1 MINFLKRFF
10 ELRKLRKYKENINF
24 QEKLWLQLKP
34 VLNRQNK
41 IEQEKKE
48 IINERHR
55 IKLPTWSKLL
65 LVFLFINFTILEIF
79 VGWITVQSFNL
90 AYTTGVL
97 PDFTPLVTLIGAVIG
112 QTLTYWTYCNKSKAE
127 NTEGGI
133 VFQSMMNNFQLATKE
148 ENENNND
155 NAVG

>member
-34 VLNRQNK
+34 ILNRQNK

-90 AYTTGVL
+90 AYATGAL
-97 PDFTPLVTLIGAVIG
+97 PDFPPLVT
-112 QTLTYWTYCNKSKAE
+112 CSKLFSISFPSILPSPKYKFL
-127 NTEGGI
+127 NI
-133 VFQSMMNNFQLATKE
+133 LFL
-148 ENENNND
+148 
-155 NAVG
+155 

>member
-90 AYTTGVL
+90 AYATGVL

-133 VFQSMMNNFQLATKE
+133 VFQSMMNNFQLQQTRE
-148 ENENNND
+148 DDN

>member
-1 MINFLKRFF
+1 MINFLKRFIT
-10 ELRKLRKYKENINF
+10 LRKLRKEKENINF
-24 QEKLWLQLKP
+24 QEKIWLQLKP
-34 VLNRQNK
+34 IKLRENK

-48 IINERHR
+48 IINERR
-55 IKLPTWSKLL
+55 KIKLPTWSKILL
-65 LVFLFINFTILEIF
+65 IFLFINFTALEFF
-79 VGWITVQSFNL
+79 VGWITIQSFNL
-90 AYTTGVL
+90 AYATGAL

-133 VFQSMMNNFQLATKE
+133 VFQSMMNNFQLQQTKE
-148 ENENNND
+148 DD